1 MGPLALASEKMSSGH
16 LLPAFWQAPVLLKT
30 WQPPFRF
37 PLFKFKSKKII
48 ANAMIFYFGAGSGN
62 RTHVSSL
69 EGWGSTIELHLH
81 LPLTVFNY
89 KLFSFNCQ
97 YFFEIFLTFFFIWRK
112 PPYSRGF
119 QNTPN
124 SKFINFINYA
134 LGFLIAACAAAN
146 LAIGTLN
153 GEHDT

>member
-1 MGPLALASEKMSSGH
+1 MALVPKGTRAIH
-16 LLPAFWQAPVLLKT
+16 L
-30 WQPPFRF
+30 
-37 PLFKFKSKKII
+37 S
-48 ANAMIFYFGAGSGN
+48 YGAGDGN
-62 RTHVSSL
+62 RTRVISL

-97 YFFEIFLTFFFIWRK
+97 YFFEIFLTFFFVWRK

>member
-1 MGPLALASEKMSSGH
+1 M
-16 LLPAFWQAPVLLKT
+16 
-30 WQPPFRF
+30 
-37 PLFKFKSKKII
+37 
-48 ANAMIFYFGAGSGN
+48 
-62 RTHVSSL
+62 

-81 LPLTVFNY
+81 LPLTVCNY

-97 YFFEIFLTFFFIWRK
+97 YFFEIFLTFFFVWRK
-112 PPYSRGF
+112 PHYSRGF

>member
-1 MGPLALASEKMSSGH
+1 MEPKPLKLS
-16 LLPAFWQAPVLLKT
+16 
-30 WQPPFRF
+30 
-37 PLFKFKSKKII
+37 
-48 ANAMIFYFGAGSGN
+48 YGAGDGN
-62 RTHVSSL
+62 RTRVISL

-81 LPLTVFNY
+81 LPLTVCNY

-97 YFFEIFLTFFFIWRK
+97 YFFEIFLTFFFVWRK
-112 PPYSRGF
+112 PHYSRGF

>member
-1 MGPLALASEKMSSGH
+1 MGHKSRKTVRISPQLRRGCGVPGIYMKMAQ
-16 LLPAFWQAPVLLKT
+16 LPKGIRAVYL
-30 WQPPFRF
+30 
-37 PLFKFKSKKII
+37 S
-48 ANAMIFYFGAGSGN
+48 YGAGDGN
-62 RTHVSSL
+62 RTRVISL

-81 LPLTVFNY
+81 LPLTVCNY

-97 YFFEIFLTFFFIWRK
+97 YFFEIFLTFFFVWRK